1 MNDMRPEP
9 AVRSSRPE
17 PLDKLLTL
25 GHVVYALHA
34 FAVVSGVVGSATIVG
49 SFLASVPS
57 IVAVV
62 LNYYKQSAVR
72 GTWLESHFRWQ
83 IRTFWFALL
92 WVLVGLALVLSV
104 VGLIFG
110 LAAFVATSFWIVY
123 RIARGW
129 WNLMHRCT
137 MPMPRPLSG

>member
-1 MNDMRPEP
+1 
-9 AVRSSRPE
+9 
-17 PLDKLLTL
+17 
-25 GHVVYALHA
+25 
-34 FAVVSGVVGSATIVG
+34 
-49 SFLASVPS
+49 
-57 IVAVV
+57 
-62 LNYYKQSAVR
+62 
-72 GTWLESHFRWQ
+72 
-83 IRTFWFALL
+83 FWFALL

-110 LAAFVATSFWIVY
+110 LAAFVVTSFWIVY